1 MPRPKGGDMKNF
13 RLFLCVISLLFFA
26 YACTDSK
33 GQKQEPVFKQV
44 PEIQEVKPDKPVKIK
59 LKRNAK
65 NDYSWEI
72 NGDDVEEIIKAEKTL
87 RKELKTE

>member
-1 MPRPKGGDMKNF
+1 MRRTTLM
-13 RLFLCVISLLFFA
+13 LCAALLLLFTQ
-26 YACTDSK
+26 ACTDSK
-33 GQKQEPVFKQV
+33 GQKQEAVFKQA
-44 PEIQEVKPDKPVKIK
+44 PEIQEVKPEKPVKIK

-72 NGDDVEEIIKAEKTL
+72 SGDDVEEIIKVEKTL